1 MENQGFIMIKSLQVT
16 NFTLFADAELHFGRG
31 LNLFIGENGTGKS
44 HILKLAY
51 SLVAALTEIKRDRD
65 VPTKAFLQEAIALKL
80 KKVFRPD
87 ELGRLTRR
95 KPGRSRAEIVC
106 KFADPS
112 LNLSFSFATSSRTEV
127 NIEKL
132 PSKWLEKLP
141 VFIPTRE
148 LMSIYP
154 NFVSIYDT
162 TQGLEIDATWRDTCL
177 LLGALEKR
185 GPKENAIRDLL
196 QPLEKAMGG
205 SIELDKGGR
214 FYLKPPP
221 PVGGKVEMHLV
232 AEGIRKLAMI
242 ARLIS
247 TGSLLEKGYL
257 FWDEPEANLNPKVIK
272 QVACTI
278 LHLVQNG
285 IQVFVATHSLFL
297 MREIH
302 ILQMKSEERLD
313 ARFFGLHADSESV
326 QITSGKTLDDIGDI
340 TSLDE
345 ELQQSERYLEVEN
358 SQG

>member
-1 MENQGFIMIKSLQVT
+1 MINNLNIT
-16 NFTLFADAELHFGRG
+16 NFTLFSDAKLHFGRG

-51 SLVAALTEIKRDRD
+51 CLVSSLTENKAEREA
-65 VPTKAFLQEAIALKL
+65 PTKALLQEAIAVKL

-87 ELGRLTRR
+87 ELGRLASR
-95 KPGRSRAEIVC
+95 KKGRNRAEIAC
-106 KFADPS
+106 AFADGP
-112 LNLSFSFATSSRTEV
+112 LNLDFSFSTESRTEV
-127 NIEKL
+127 KIDKL
-132 PSKWLEKLP
+132 PGQWLEKLP

-162 TQGLEIDATWRDTCL
+162 TEGLEIEATWRDTCL

-185 GPKENAIRDLL
+185 GPKEQAIKELL
-196 QPLEKAMGG
+196 QPLEEAMGG
-205 SIELDKGGR
+205 TIELDKGGR
-214 FYLKPPP
+214 FYLKLPS
-221 PVGGKVEMHLV
+221 GKMEMHLV
-232 AEGIRKLAMI
+232 AEGLRKLAMV

-257 FWDEPEANLNPKVIK
+257 FWDEPEANLNPKVVK
-272 QVACTI
+272 QVAKTI
-278 LHLVQNG
+278 LHLARNG

-302 ILQMKSEERLD
+302 ILQQQDSEPLD
-313 ARFFGLHADSESV
+313 ARFFGLHPKGDGVEV
-326 QITSGKTLDDIGDI
+326 VSGKTMDEVGDI

-345 ELQQSERYLEVEN
+345 ELQQSERYMDVESTLAEN
-358 SQG
+358 QKAN